1 MPFPVEQYERMASMM
16 RSLQGKAIVSIND
29 HPNIRDIFAGFQF
42 EELSIDYTVGGGG
55 KAARR
60 GELLIYSWDKDDEP
74 VGLF

>member
-1 MPFPVEQYERMASMM
+1 MACIM

-29 HPNIRDIFAGFQF
+29 HPMIREIFSGFQL
-42 EELSIDYTVGGGG
+42 EELTIDYTVGGGG

-60 GELLIYSWDKDDEP
+60 GELLIYSWDREQEP